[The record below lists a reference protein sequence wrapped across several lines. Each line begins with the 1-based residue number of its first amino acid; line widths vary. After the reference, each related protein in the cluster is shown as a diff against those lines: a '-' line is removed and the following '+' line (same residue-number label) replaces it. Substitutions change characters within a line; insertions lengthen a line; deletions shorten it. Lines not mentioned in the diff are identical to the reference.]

1 MAHSVSASK
10 RIRQNA
16 TRRARNRWRV
26 KSMRDAVKAFQD
38 RLAKGTVDEARDA
51 LRTAGSLIDK
61 TAQYG
66 VIHKNAAARTKS
78 RLNAALVKREAA
90 GA

>member
-1 MAHSVSASK
+1 MEGLTGYA
-10 RIRQNA
+10 RELP
-16 TRRARNRWRV
+16 RAARCT
-26 KSMRDAVKAFQD
+26 AFRD

-66 VIHKNAAARTKS
+66 VIHKNTAARTKS

-90 GA
+90 GS